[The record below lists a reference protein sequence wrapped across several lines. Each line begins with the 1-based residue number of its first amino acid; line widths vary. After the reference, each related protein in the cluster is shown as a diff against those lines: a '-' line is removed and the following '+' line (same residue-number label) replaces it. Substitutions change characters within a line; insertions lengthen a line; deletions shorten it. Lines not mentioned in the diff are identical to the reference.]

1 MKRKWL
7 PTLGELIDRISILQI
22 KKKNIRDIEK
32 QNFINE
38 ELTLLEETLKNV
50 LNDNKYIRKYLNKLI
65 IVNSKIWEIEDNLR
79 ECERQKKLDQKFIEL
94 ARSVY
99 FTNDERAKIKTEINE
114 KFGSKIVEVKSY
126 KKY

>member
-1 MKRKWL
+1 MIINV
-7 PTLGELIDRISILQI
+7 PISLGELIDRISILQI

-50 LNDNKYIRKYLNKLI
+50 LNDNKDIRRYLNKLI
-65 IVNSKIWEIEDNLR
+65 IVNSKLWEIEDNLR